1 MALLLSEC
9 GVWRVTH
16 RLTQSQTVGPPL
28 CERHTE
34 TTLRHRGSLTSI
46 LYLQRALLGTRRA
59 LPLAKGMCMHMH
71 MDMDMDMDMDI
82 WTWMDM
88 DMVMDTCTC
97 TCTCTCMNHDFD
109 SDNHSEGLHSHPTA
123 LTVVGCIGLLEWI
136 QTATK
141 LPSHMYMHMHMH
153 MHMSHTVV

>member
-16 RLTQSQTVGPPL
+16 RLTQSQTVGPPP

-34 TTLRHRGSLTSI
+34 TTLRHRGTLTSI

-59 LPLAKGMCMHMH
+59 LPLWQRACACTWH

-88 DMVMDTCTC
+88 DMVMDT
-97 TCTCTCMNHDFD
+97 
-109 SDNHSEGLHSHPTA
+109 
-123 LTVVGCIGLLEWI
+123 
-136 QTATK
+136 
-141 LPSHMYMHMHMH
+141 
-153 MHMSHTVV
+153 